1 MATTEISRDIDKLKS
16 DMDEIRKDVA
26 SIARALKD
34 LGNAKRQEA
43 YDKAGQFADRA
54 RSRAHE
60 YEERMGQEIEER
72 PFASILTAFGIGFV
86 IGKLFD

>member
-1 MATTEISRDIDKLKS
+1 MATTELSRDIDKLKS

-26 SIARALKD
+26 SIAKALKD
-34 LGNAKRQEA
+34 LGSAKRQEA
-43 YDKAGQFADRA
+43 FGMAEQFAERA
-54 RSRAHE
+54 RKRA
-60 YEERMGQEIEER
+60 EETEARLGREIEER